1 MGLTDVRA
9 ANDVFIAEASSCSA
23 TDRMERRAT
32 VWITAAPEVSF
43 GNLRRAKRN
52 SLSLSLSL
60 FLSFFLS
67 LSPSLSYFIF
77 QNRVEEGRLRTLI
90 DENQQS

>member
-1 MGLTDVRA
+1 MGLTHVRA

-60 FLSFFLS
+60 SFFLS
-67 LSPSLSYFIF
+67 LSLSLSYFIF

>member
-60 FLSFFLS
+60 SFFLS

>member
-32 VWITAAPEVSF
+32 VWITAPPEVSF
-43 GNLRRAKRN
+43 GNLRRVKRN
-52 SLSLSLSL
+52 LLLSLSLPYFLSFVFSLSLSL
-60 FLSFFLS
+60 FLILFFRAEWRRA
-67 LSPSLSYFIF
+67 SP
-77 QNRVEEGRLRTLI
+77 GH
-90 DENQQS
+90 